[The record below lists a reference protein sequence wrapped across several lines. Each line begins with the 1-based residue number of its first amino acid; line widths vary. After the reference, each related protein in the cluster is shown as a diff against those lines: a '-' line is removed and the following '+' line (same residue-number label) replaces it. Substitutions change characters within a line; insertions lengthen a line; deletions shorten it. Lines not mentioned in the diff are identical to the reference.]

1 MASAT
6 LKVVYLVGT
15 ATVEDAKHQYEN
27 TQKRADETLEGI
39 MGRSADSGAWISCW
53 REATWNDVD
62 EKDAFVFSELIR
74 DQLQLPVMTEITT
87 TAGMDDL
94 PTRKAELY
102 LTEKAVRMALA
113 GADIFHSA
121 VETGEDEPVTKD
133 IHQFQP
139 GVTEPLS
146 DQFPAI

>member
-15 ATVEDAKHQYEN
+15 AMIEDAKSRYEN
-27 TQKRADETLEGI
+27 TQKRADETLESI

-53 REATWNDVD
+53 REATWTDID

-74 DQLQLPVMTEITT
+74 NELQLPVMTEITT

-121 VETGEDEPVTKD
+121 VETGEDEPVSKD
-133 IHQFQP
+133 IHHFQP
-139 GVTEPLS
+139 GTDSPPS
-146 DQFPAI
+146 DQFPS

>member
-15 ATVEDAKHQYEN
+15 AMVEDAKRQYEN
-27 TQKRADETLEGI
+27 TQKRADETLESI

-53 REATWNDVD
+53 REATWTDID
-62 EKDAFVFSELIR
+62 EKDAYVFSGSIR
-74 DQLQLPVMTEITT
+74 DNLQLPVMTEVTT
-87 TAGMDDL
+87 TEGMDDL

-102 LTEKAVRMALA
+102 LTEKAVRIALA
-113 GADIFHSA
+113 GADIFHAS
-121 VETGEDEPVTKD
+121 VGTGEDELVTND

-139 GVTEPLS
+139 GTDSPPS
-146 DQFPAI
+146 DQFPIS

>member
-15 ATVEDAKHQYEN
+15 AMIEDAKSRYEN
-27 TQKRADETLEGI
+27 TQKRADETLESI

-53 REATWNDVD
+53 REATWTDID

-74 DQLQLPVMTEITT
+74 NELQLPVMTEITT

-121 VETGEDEPVTKD
+121 VETGEDEPVSKD
-133 IHQFQP
+133 IHLFQP
-139 GVTEPLS
+139 GTDSPPS
-146 DQFPAI
+146 DQFPS